1 MIDTIYPKD
10 LQALRDNGEGKK
22 LLDVRNPEE
31 FAEVH
36 ANGAVNIPL
45 DQIEAEKVQQALDLS
60 SDDTVYIIC
69 RSGRRSMVACQK
81 LEGEGLEN
89 AFVNVEGGTLLWVQ
103 DGLPTG

>member
-10 LQALRDNGEGKK
+10 LQSLRDNGEGKK
-22 LLDVRNPEE
+22 LLDVRTPEE

-45 DQIEAEKVQQALDLS
+45 DQVDAPTIKEALDLS
-60 SDDTVYIIC
+60 EDDTVYIIC

-81 LEGEGLEN
+81 LESEGLEN
-89 AFVNVEGGTLLWVQ
+89 TFVNVEGGTILWVQ